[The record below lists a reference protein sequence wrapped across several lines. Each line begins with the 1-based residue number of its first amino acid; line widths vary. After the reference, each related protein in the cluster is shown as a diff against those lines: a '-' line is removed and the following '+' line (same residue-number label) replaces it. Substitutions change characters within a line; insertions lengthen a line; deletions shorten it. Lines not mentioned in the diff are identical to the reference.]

1 MASDRPDPATC
12 GMISPMS
19 RGWHSRARHMSLMR
33 LLSIGTA
40 GCLVLTGCV
49 SGGGGG
55 DGKKTTSPSST
66 ASPQGTVS
74 PSQRPAIQ
82 SRTFLDSYA
91 HPLRVDILSLA
102 RLGNDKLKL
111 EIRLTDPNQYD
122 VPLSGLFGDD
132 TYSSVAI
139 VDGENMKAY
148 FPLTSAQSNVLQ
160 SGYPSDSNIGTGD
173 SINSSIFF
181 PAPPAGSTKVDIA
194 MPATPMFTDIPIQ
207 GTTQVA
213 KGEPDPNRVQLKPPR
228 IEDLTSISDDLNG
241 NQSIDQNG
249 NGEAIRLNTDVLFA
263 LNKAK
268 LSNKAKGILKDVAQK
283 IDQAKSTTIK
293 VDGYTDNSGNDAIN
307 NPLSKRRAQA
317 VADELKK
324 LVTRSGVTYQTE
336 GHGSADPVASNKST
350 AGRQKN
356 RRVTVTIG
364 K

>member
-1 MASDRPDPATC
+1 MVNDRPDPATS
-12 GMISPMS
+12 GMISLMG
-19 RGWHSRARHMSLMR
+19 RGGYPRARHRALIR

-55 DGKKTTSPSST
+55 EGKKTTSPPNKKT
-66 ASPQGTVS
+66 
-74 PSQRPAIQ
+74 AIQ
-82 SRTFLDSYA
+82 SRTFLDSNA

-122 VPLSGLFGDD
+122 VPISGLFGDD

-139 VDGENMKAY
+139 VDGKNMKAY
-148 FPLTSAQSNVLQ
+148 FPLTSTQNNVLQ
-160 SGYPSDSNIGTGD
+160 SGFPSDSSVVAGK
-173 SINSSIFF
+173 SIYSSIFF
-181 PAPPAGSTKVDIA
+181 PAPPASTAKVNIA
-194 MPATPMFTDIPIQ
+194 MPATPIYTDIPIR
-207 GTTQVA
+207 GTAKVT
-213 KGEPDPNRVQLKPPR
+213 KGEPDPNRVQLKSPR

-241 NQSIDQNG
+241 NQSVDQNS

-263 LNKAK
+263 LNKAE
-268 LSNKAKGILKDVAQK
+268 LSSKAKGILKTVAKK
-283 IDQAKSTTIK
+283 IDQAKTATIK

-307 NPLSKRRAQA
+307 NPLSKRRARA
-317 VADELKK
+317 VAGELKK
-324 LVTRSGVTYQTE
+324 LVTRSGVAYKTA

>member
-1 MASDRPDPATC
+1 MVNDRPDPATS
-12 GMISPMS
+12 GMISLMG
-19 RGWHSRARHMSLMR
+19 RDWHPRARRRSLIR

-49 SGGGGG
+49 SGGDGN
-55 DGKKTTSPSST
+55 DGKKTTSPSSA
-66 ASPQGTVS
+66 ASPHGTVP

-82 SRTFLDSYA
+82 SRTFLDSDA

-102 RLGNDKLKL
+102 RLGSDKLKL

-122 VPLSGLFGDD
+122 VPLSGLFGDE
-132 TYSSVAI
+132 TYSSVVI

-148 FPLTSAQSNVLQ
+148 FPLTSTQNNVLQ
-160 SGYPSDSNIGTGD
+160 SGYPSDNSIGTGD
-173 SINSSIFF
+173 SIYSSIFF
-181 PAPPAGSTKVDIA
+181 PAPPIGSTKVDIA
-194 MPATPMFTDIPIQ
+194 MPATPMFTDIPVQ
-207 GTTQVA
+207 GTAQVA
-213 KGEPDPNRVQLKPPR
+213 QGEPNPNRVQLKSPR
-228 IEDLTSISDDLNG
+228 IENLTSISDDLNG
-241 NQSIDQNG
+241 NQSVDQSG

-263 LNKAK
+263 LNKSK
-268 LSNKAKGILKDVAQK
+268 LSSKAKGILKDVAQK
-283 IDQAKSTTIK
+283 IDQAESTTIK

-324 LVTRSGVTYQTE
+324 LVTRSGVTYQTA
-336 GHGSADPVASNKST
+336 GHGSADPVASNKSA